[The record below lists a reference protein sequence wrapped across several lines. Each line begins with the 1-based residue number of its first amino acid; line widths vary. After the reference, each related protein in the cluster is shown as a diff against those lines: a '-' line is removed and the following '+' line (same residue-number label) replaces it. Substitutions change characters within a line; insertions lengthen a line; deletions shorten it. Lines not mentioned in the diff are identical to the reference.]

1 MSLFGREQVQSLT
14 QGISSFR
21 VPFLGARKG
30 PHGGAKVAKLFKF
43 FSGRIPEQSSNASS
57 RTFNASPERERERER
72 GNGRRGNAVVGIS
85 ALVEFLI
92 GWERSGKLGL
102 LDTFNLVWI
111 IDQNRPKSPTV

>member
-1 MSLFGREQVQSLT
+1 MGEQKLQNSLN
-14 QGISSFR
+14 
-21 VPFLGARKG
+21 
-30 PHGGAKVAKLFKF
+30 
-43 FSGRIPEQSSNASS
+43 FSAGESQNKAQMRRAELST
-57 RTFNASPERERERER
+57 RRRRERERESA
-72 GNGRRGNAVVGIS
+72 GMEEGGNAVVGIS

>member
-57 RTFNASPERERERER
+57 RTFNASPERERESAEMEE
-72 GNGRRGNAVVGIS
+72 GGNAVVGIS